1 MEIVFCV
8 LEENKGEKSHMN
20 FESFY
25 LKESTW
31 GKQVLKKKNYKDR
44 AKMRQRMSIA
54 AFTLTLVFAILIL
67 RLSYIMIVKRADYA
81 ARAEEQWTS
90 EVKIDA
96 IRGRI
101 LDRNGKELAVS
112 ANVYRVDFD
121 LNSIRAYLKRPL
133 NSIQSKELEH
143 MKSVGIPTPSGD
155 NGLTTDDIAPVIANA
170 LNMDVTEIKKDLET
184 KLPSGANAGSAKVV
198 RRIEKEAADKVK
210 ALNINGVLVSPD
222 TKRYYPNNNFL
233 SHVLGST
240 NSDGKGLTGVELEY
254 DSYLSGTP
262 GMKIAELDKNNRDL
276 PYTISQFTSPING
289 KDVELTI
296 DENIQSFAEKIAEQ
310 AYEDNKAKAVS
321 ILVMDPKTGEILAM
335 VNKPDFNPNNP
346 YEGADKFEGANDSD
360 KLQKMWRNRL
370 VNDTFE
376 PGSIFKVFTAIT
388 GLEENVVNKDTQFV
402 DNGSISVGGINPKCW
417 KAGGH
422 GVQNFPEIIKNSCNV
437 GFVELGQ
444 MIGKEKLSAS
454 ISKFGFGKVSGIDLP
469 GEAQGIVKPLN
480 KISDAD
486 LATIAFGQTNTV
498 NSVQY
503 MAGFNAIANGGTLI
517 QPHVMKEVSHNDEN
531 NVNIVDETFKPKA
544 TTVASS
550 EKTAELRSYLE
561 GVVTGGSGA
570 GTFIDGYHIAGK
582 TGTAQK
588 VINGRYQEGKYIS
601 SFVGMAPYNDPKVTV
616 MITIDEPSNGQYYAA
631 QVAVP
636 CAKPLFT
643 DIFSYLNSKFADE
656 NEGQITRDVVIP
668 EVRNMKK
675 ADAEKVLKDAKLDFN
690 IDGDGESVMSITPYP
705 GYSVKEG
712 SKVNLHTN
720 SDGTDNNVVM
730 PDVRGYSKEDAA
742 SLLNNLGI
750 TAAFEGNGA
759 VSAQDISS
767 GEVVTKG
774 TTVKLTL
781 SSDYK
786 D

>member
-1 MEIVFCV
+1 
-8 LEENKGEKSHMN
+8 
-20 FESFY
+20 
-25 LKESTW
+25 
-31 GKQVLKKKNYKDR
+31 
-44 AKMRQRMSIA
+44 MSIA
-54 AFTLTLVFAILIL
+54 AFTLTFVFAILII

-121 LNSIRAYLKRPL
+121 LNSIRGYLKRPL
-133 NSIQSKELEH
+133 SSIPSTELEH

-170 LNMDVTEIKKDLET
+170 LNMDVAEIKKDLET

-198 RRIEKEAADKVK
+198 RRIEKETADKVK
-210 ALNINGVLVSPD
+210 ELNINGVLVSPD

-233 SHVLGST
+233 AHVLGST

-254 DSYLSGTP
+254 DSYLAGTP

-289 KDVELTI
+289 KDVTLTI
-296 DENIQSFAEKIAEQ
+296 DENIQNFAEKIAEQ

-321 ILVMDPKTGEILAM
+321 ILVMDPKTGEVLAM
-335 VNKPDFNPNNP
+335 VNKPDFNPNTP
-346 YEGADKFEGANDSD
+346 YDGADKFDGANISD
-360 KLQKMWRNRL
+360 KVQKMWRNRL

-388 GLEENVVNKDTQFV
+388 GLEDNIVNKDTKFV

-486 LATIAFGQTNTV
+486 LATISFGQTNTV

-503 MAGFNAIANGGTLI
+503 MAAFNAIANGGTLI
-517 QPHVMKEVSHNDEN
+517 QPHVMKEISHNNES
-531 NVNIVDETFKPKA
+531 NVNIVDKTFKPKT
-544 TTVASS
+544 TTVASP

-561 GVVTGGSGA
+561 GVVTGGSGT
-570 GTFIDGYHIAGK
+570 GTFIEGYHIAGK

-636 CAKPLFT
+636 YAKPLFT
-643 DIFSYLNSKFADE
+643 DIFNYLNSEFANE
-656 NEGQITRDVVIP
+656 NAEQITRDIVIP
-668 EVRNMKK
+668 EVRDMKLS
-675 ADAEKVLKDAKLDFN
+675 DAEKVLKAAKLDFN
-690 IDGDGESVMSITPYP
+690 VQGDGESVINITPYP

-712 SKVNLHTN
+712 SKINLYTN
-720 SDGTDNNVVM
+720 GDAINDNNVAM
-730 PDVRGYSKEDAA
+730 PDVRGYSKEDAEA
-742 SLLNNLGI
+742 LLKNLGI
-750 TAAFEGNGA
+750 TATFEGNGA
-759 VSAQDISS
+759 VSAQDISE
-767 GEVVTKG
+767 GEVIPKG

-781 SSDYK
+781 SADYE

>member
-155 NGLTTDDIAPVIANA
+155 NGLTTDDVAPVIANA

-531 NVNIVDETFKPKA
+531 NVNIVDETFKPKT

>member
-155 NGLTTDDIAPVIANA
+155 NGLTTDDVAPVIANA

-531 NVNIVDETFKPKA
+531 NVNIVDETFKPKT

-750 TAAFEGNGA
+750 IAAFEGNGA

>member
-1 MEIVFCV
+1 M
-8 LEENKGEKSHMN
+8 
-20 FESFY
+20 
-25 LKESTW
+25 
-31 GKQVLKKKNYKDR
+31 KKKNYKDR
-44 AKMRQRMSIA
+44 AKMRQRMSIT
-54 AFTLTLVFAILIL
+54 AFTLTLVFTILII
-67 RLSYIMIVKRADYA
+67 RLSYIMIVKRADYS

-133 NSIQSKELEH
+133 KSIPSTELEH

-155 NGLTTDDIAPVIANA
+155 DGLTTDDIAPVIANA

-184 KLPSGANAGSAKVV
+184 RLPSGAAAGSAKVV
-198 RRIEKEAADKVK
+198 RRIEKDLADKVK

-254 DSYLSGTP
+254 DSYLSGIP

-454 ISKFGFGKVSGIDLP
+454 ISKFGFGKVSGVDLP

-531 NVNIVDETFKPKA
+531 NVNIVDETFKPKT
-544 TTVASS
+544 TTVASP

-570 GTFIDGYHIAGK
+570 GTFIEGYHIAGK

-720 SDGTDNNVVM
+720 SDGADNNVVM
-730 PDVRGYSKEDAA
+730 PDVRGYSKEDAT

-750 TAAFEGNGA
+750 TATFEGNGA

-767 GEVVTKG
+767 GEVITKG

>member
-1 MEIVFCV
+1 M
-8 LEENKGEKSHMN
+8 
-20 FESFY
+20 
-25 LKESTW
+25 
-31 GKQVLKKKNYKDR
+31 KKKNYKDR
-44 AKMRQRMSIA
+44 AKMRQRMSIT
-54 AFTLTLVFAILIL
+54 AFTLTLVFTILII
-67 RLSYIMIVKRADYA
+67 RLSYIMIVKRADYS

-133 NSIQSKELEH
+133 KSIPSTELEH

-184 KLPSGANAGSAKVV
+184 RLPSGAAAGSAKVV
-198 RRIEKEAADKVK
+198 RRIEKDLADKVK

-254 DSYLSGTP
+254 DSYLSGIP

-454 ISKFGFGKVSGIDLP
+454 ISKFGFGKVSGVDLP

-517 QPHVMKEVSHNDEN
+517 QPHVMKEVSHNDGN
-531 NVNIVDETFKPKA
+531 NVNIVDETFKPKT

-561 GVVTGGSGA
+561 GVVTGGSGT

-616 MITIDEPSNGQYYAA
+616 MVTIDEPSNGQYYAA

-720 SDGTDNNVVM
+720 SDGADNNVVM
-730 PDVRGYSKEDAA
+730 PDVRGYSKEDAT

-750 TAAFEGNGA
+750 TATFEGNGA

-767 GEVVTKG
+767 GEVITKG

>member
-170 LNMDVTEIKKDLET
+170 LNMDATEIKKDLET

-531 NVNIVDETFKPKA
+531 NVNIVDETFKPKT
-544 TTVASS
+544 TTVASP

-750 TAAFEGNGA
+750 IAAFEGNGA

>member
-1 MEIVFCV
+1 M
-8 LEENKGEKSHMN
+8 
-20 FESFY
+20 
-25 LKESTW
+25 
-31 GKQVLKKKNYKDR
+31 KKKNYKDM

-54 AFTLTLVFAILIL
+54 AFGLTFIFAILII
-67 RLSYIMIVKRADYA
+67 RLSYIMIVKRPDYA

-121 LNSIRAYLKRPL
+121 LNSIRTYLKRPL
-133 NSIQSKELEH
+133 KELSQDEINQR
-143 MKSVGIPTPSGD
+143 KSVGITVPSGED
-155 NGLTTDDIAPVIANA
+155 GITNDDIAPAIAKA
-170 LNMDVTEIKKDLET
+170 LDLDVNKVKEKLET
-184 KLPSGANAGSAKVV
+184 KLPSGAQAGSATLI
-198 RRIEKEAADKVK
+198 RRIEKDKADKVK
-210 ALNINGVLVSPD
+210 ELKISGVLVSPD

-233 SHVLGST
+233 AHVLGST
-240 NSDGKGLTGVELEY
+240 NIDGKGLTGVELEY
-254 DSYLSGTP
+254 NSYLAGVP

-276 PYTISQFTSPING
+276 PYTISQFTSPVNG
-289 KDVELTI
+289 KDVTLTI
-296 DENIQSFAEKIAEQ
+296 DENIQNFAEKAAKQ
-310 AYEDNKAKAVS
+310 AYEDTKAKAVS

-335 VNKPDFNPNNP
+335 VNKPDFDPNNP
-346 YEGADKFEGANDSD
+346 YDGADKFDGANNGE

-376 PGSIFKVFTAIT
+376 PGSIFKVITAIT

-422 GVQNFPEIIKNSCNV
+422 GVQNFPDIIQNSCNV

-444 MIGKEKLSAS
+444 KIGKEKLCES
-454 ISKFGFGKVSGIDLP
+454 INKFGFGQLSGVDLP
-469 GEAQGIVKPLN
+469 GEAKGIVKPVD
-480 KISDAD
+480 KVSEAD

-503 MAGFNAIANGGTLI
+503 MTAFNAVANGGTLI
-517 QPHVMKEVSHNDEN
+517 QPHVMKEVTHTDEN
-531 NVNIVDETFKPKA
+531 NVNIVDEDFKPKT
-544 TTVASS
+544 TTVAST

-561 GVVTGGSGA
+561 RVVTGGSGT
-570 GTFIDGYHIAGK
+570 GTFIEGYHIGGK

-588 VINGRYQEGKYIS
+588 VINGRYQDGKYIS
-601 SFVGMAPYNDPKVTV
+601 SFVGMAPVSDPKVTV
-616 MITIDEPSNGQYYAA
+616 MITIDEPSNGAYYAA

-636 CAKPLFT
+636 PAKTLFT
-643 DIFSYLNSKFADE
+643 DIFNYLNSKFSDE
-656 NEGQITRDVVIP
+656 NGVQISRDVVIP
-668 EVRNMKK
+668 EVRGMKVEDAKK
-675 ADAEKVLKDAKLDFN
+675 ALKDAKLDFN
-690 IDGDGESVMSITPYP
+690 IDGDGESVVNMTPYP

-712 SKVNLHTN
+712 SKINLYTN
-720 SDGTDNNVVM
+720 SDATNNNNVVM
-730 PDVRGYSKEDAA
+730 PDVRGYSKEDATA
-742 SLLNNLGI
+742 LLKNIGI
-750 TAAFEGNGA
+750 VPTFEGSGA
-759 VSAQDISS
+759 VSEQDISQ
-767 GEVVTKG
+767 GEVISKG
-774 TTVKLTL
+774 ATVKLTL

>member
-1 MEIVFCV
+1 M
-8 LEENKGEKSHMN
+8 
-20 FESFY
+20 
-25 LKESTW
+25 
-31 GKQVLKKKNYKDR
+31 KKKNYKDR

-155 NGLTTDDIAPVIANA
+155 NGLTTDDVAPVIANA

-531 NVNIVDETFKPKA
+531 NVNIVDETFKPKT

-750 TAAFEGNGA
+750 IAAFEGNGA